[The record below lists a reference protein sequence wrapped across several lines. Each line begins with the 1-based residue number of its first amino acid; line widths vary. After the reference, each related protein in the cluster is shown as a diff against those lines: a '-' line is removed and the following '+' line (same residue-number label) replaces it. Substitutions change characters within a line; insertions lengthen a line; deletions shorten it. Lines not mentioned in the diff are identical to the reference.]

1 MTERLIPFLFTCTPL
16 LLTLAAWTKLYR
28 ARQQQWPRVVALVAL
43 SIVTA
48 NAAFAAGTFL
58 YYSFRPSPTL
68 PPWQDSQILQLALL
82 FLLAPIG
89 MIVGFVAAARGTP
102 KWLIWIVEG
111 ASVPLLVVGFLAC
124 GSV

>member
-1 MTERLIPFLFTCTPL
+1 MIERLIPFLLTCAPF
-16 LLTLAAWTKLYR
+16 LLTLAAWAKLYR

-43 SIVTA
+43 GSVTA

-58 YYSFRPSPTL
+58 YYSFRPSPPL
-68 PPWQDSQILQLALL
+68 PPWQDSQTLQLALL

-89 MIVGFVAAARGTP
+89 MIVGLVAAARGAP